1 MLRIYALIF
10 VIAIIGGIGYGAK
23 YYYDTTQ
30 ATIATLRD
38 NNAKLETAVDTA
50 EQSVTTLKGD
60 LAKMGMLNNK
70 LQVSLQKAEAYGDE
84 LRQKLSDLDLVV
96 EALKDSKVLEGK
108 MNGATAKLWR
118 EFMGDTGGNSDRS
131 LPKWLLPV
139 PAGTG
144 DKGSDEG
151 GEGTNTDGSKTE
163 TTPTQ

>member
-50 EQSVTTLKGD
+50 EQSVATLKGD
-60 LAKMGMLNNK
+60 IKKMGELNNQ

-118 EFMGDTGGNSDRS
+118 EFMGDTGGNGDRS
-131 LPKWLLPV
+131 LPEWLQRV
-139 PAGTG
+139 PSGTG
-144 DKGSDEG
+144 DKGSDKG
-151 GEGTNTDGSKTE
+151 GEGSDTNGSKTE

>member
-1 MLRIYALIF
+1 MVKLY
-10 VIAIIGGIGYGAK
+10 AIIFIVAILGSLGYGAK

-50 EQSVTTLKGD
+50 ETSVQTLKTD
-60 LAKMGMLNNK
+60 LAKMGELNNQ
-70 LQVSLQKAEAYGDE
+70 LQVSLQKAESYGDE

-118 EFMGDTGGNSDRS
+118 EFMGDTGGNGDRS
-131 LPKWLLPV
+131 LPKWLQRV
-139 PAGTG
+139 PSGTG
-144 DKGSDEG
+144 DKGSDKG
-151 GEGTNTDGSKTE
+151 GEGTDTDSSTAT

>member
-1 MLRIYALIF
+1 MVRIYAIIF
-10 VIAIIGGIGYGAK
+10 IVAILGGIGYGAK

-50 EQSVTTLKGD
+50 ETSVQTLKSD
-60 LAKMGMLNNK
+60 IAKLGALNTE
-70 LQVSLQKAEAYGDE
+70 LQASLQKAEAYGDE

-118 EFMGDTGGNSDRS
+118 EFMGDTGGNGDRT
-131 LPKWLLPV
+131 LPEWLQRV
-139 PAGTG
+139 PSGTG
-144 DKGSDEG
+144 DKGSDKG
-151 GEGTNTDGSKTE
+151 GEGTNTDGSTTE

>member
-1 MLRIYALIF
+1 
-10 VIAIIGGIGYGAK
+10 
-23 YYYDTTQ
+23 
-30 ATIATLRD
+30 
-38 NNAKLETAVDTA
+38 
-50 EQSVTTLKGD
+50 
-60 LAKMGMLNNK
+60 MLNNK

-144 DKGSDEG
+144 DKGSDKG

>member
-50 EQSVTTLKGD
+50 EQSVATLRGD
-60 LAKMGMLNNK
+60 LAKMGELNNQ

-96 EALKDSKVLEGK
+96 EALKNSKSLEGK

-118 EFMGDTGGNSDRS
+118 EFMGDTGGNGDRS
-131 LPKWLLPV
+131 LPEWLQRV
-139 PAGTG
+139 PSGTG
-144 DKGSDEG
+144 DKGSDKG
-151 GEGTNTDGSKTE
+151 GEGTNTDGGKTE